1 MALLAAGDVP
11 TADQLNKTIVI
22 TKASSQ
28 IVSNSTTLV
37 NDAEITSAV
46 SANSTYSFQIVML
59 WTSNSTAD
67 IKWTLTFP
75 TGAVC
80 NWGAVRLDT
89 TTAGLTGSGDFG
101 AYAPATSGSSLI
113 TAGGTGLAQ
122 ISVSYGSLIVGS
134 TAGSLT
140 LQWAQNTAA
149 VVNTT
154 IYAGTWMLLTRQ

>member
-1 MALLAAGDVP
+1 VTLFAAGDVP

-22 TKASSQ
+22 AKASSQ
-28 IVSNSTTLV
+28 IVNNSTTLV

-46 SANSTYSFQIVML
+46 SANVTYSFQLGLM

-67 IKWTLTFP
+67 IKWGFTFP

-80 NWGAVRLDT
+80 NWGATRLVSSVG
-89 TTAGLTGSGDFG
+89 GLTGDADFG
-101 AYAPATSGSSLI
+101 AFAPATSGTSVVS
-113 TAGGTGLAQ
+113 AGGTGLAQ
-122 ISVSYGSLIVGS
+122 LSIVMGSLMVGS

-149 VVNTT
+149 VVDTT
-154 IYAGTWMLLTRQ
+154 VYAGTWMLLVRQ